1 MTIMDT
7 RPPSAA
13 SPWSAAGAAT
23 SYPYPVELPPAPPS
37 PGEPV
42 APAPPPAPT
51 PRRRRGLLAAAV
63 AAITLGVI
71 GAAAAGFAAG
81 RGTAPVAAP
90 VTTTVTAEPQHVN
103 FTQADG
109 AWCREYMATTD
120 RLVEAGKA
128 AGAPRTMAAPDL
140 PATAWS
146 PEDAD
151 ANRRMVEQ
159 SDRWNGGLANLRTS
173 VANPTL
179 KVLIEGSYSTD
190 TELATKIRTGSYVP
204 ADFELYT
211 STNGTDNALVDICR
225 RIS

>member
-13 SPWSAAGAAT
+13 SPWSATGAAQN
-23 SYPYPVELPPAPPS
+23 YVELPPVPPNGTGS
-37 PGEPV
+37 MPPV
-42 APAPPPAPT
+42 GPPAPA
-51 PRRRRGLLAAAV
+51 PRRRRGLLAVAV
-63 AAITLGVI
+63 SAIALGVI

-90 VTTTVTAEPQHVN
+90 VTTTVTAEPQHVA
-103 FTQADG
+103 FTAADG
-109 AWCREYMATTD
+109 AWCREYIATAD
-120 RLVEAGKA
+120 QLVEAGKA

-159 SDRWNGGLANLRTS
+159 SDRWNGGLANLRAS

-179 KVLIEGSYSTD
+179 RVLIEGSYSTD
-190 TELATKIRTGSYVP
+190 TELATKIRTGTYVP

-211 STNGTDNALVDICR
+211 STNGTDSALVEICS
-225 RIS
+225 RIKK